1 MSAGELQAELML
13 YIMSAGQCTIWEI
26 YKYHSRHNGHRRLV
40 TTIQVDEETRKRL
53 FDLITQIQAKTGRRV
68 TYDEALRIVLGRSDR
83 TRAARRKFSEYF
95 GSLKGAPGVWEEL
108 STLKRTERERLESK
122 SH

>member
-1 MSAGELQAELML
+1 M
-13 YIMSAGQCTIWEI
+13 EI
-26 YKYHSRHNGHRRLV
+26 YKYNSRYSAHRTLV
-40 TTIQVDEETRKRL
+40 TTIQIDEETRKRL
-53 FDLITQIQAKTGRRV
+53 FELITQIQAKTGRRV
-68 TYDEALRIVLGRSDR
+68 TYDEALRIVLGRGDK

-108 STLKRTERERLESK
+108 SKLKRTERERIESK